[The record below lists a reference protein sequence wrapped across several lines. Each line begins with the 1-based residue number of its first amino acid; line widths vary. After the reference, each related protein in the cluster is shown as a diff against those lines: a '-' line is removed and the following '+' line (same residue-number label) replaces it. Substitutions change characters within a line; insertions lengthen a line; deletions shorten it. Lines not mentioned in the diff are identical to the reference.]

1 MNVNSIKSSVFNSIL
16 RSAGGHDIG
25 CAKVLSNY
33 GTKNIQNTAS
43 TSSNFMKKMKFQFRK
58 LSDYMKEPSEMTNA
72 LIAMIGTGLI
82 APFAIMYSP
91 KKKCCNKNQENVDR
105 EKKFFQALRQPVS
118 AFLQF
123 AFQVPTTV
131 GIAMGLNHLAYKK
144 HAKLFEDKVLGNLI
158 PGKKYLK
165 NEALKVLNGK
175 ASAEIQKEW
184 EKELGMFSDE
194 TKIKAEYMDKIRQEY
209 KEVGLEVSEKELEKL
224 AGNNKKLTK
233 FKAEKMASA
242 KHDNMLNEKISLL
255 KKKKPAIKELDLV
268 TEDYQNLAKNRF
280 ENDFSN
286 LKKKAKLNWFDKFL
300 QSMGFSNKK
309 LNKLGK
315 EEKALAK
322 EKGLILLKE
331 DLPDVFKNETTKLKL
346 FAENK
351 NAQAQKIFKNKI
363 FWISLV
369 TNLFMVATSCV
380 ALNWLHP
387 KFAHYIDKMRGKNE
401 PTPSTEKK
409 AEVKA

>member
-16 RSAGGHDIG
+16 RSGKVQGIG
-25 CAKVLSNY
+25 CTKVLGDY
-33 GTKNIQNTAS
+33 GTQSIQTASS
-43 TSSNFMKKMKFQFRK
+43 TSSNLMKKMKFHFRK

-82 APFAIMYSP
+82 APFAIIYSP
-91 KKKCCNKNQENVDR
+91 KKKCCNKNQENVDK

-144 HAKLFEDKVLGNLI
+144 HIDFFNDEVLGNLI
-158 PGKKYLK
+158 PSKKYLRK
-165 NEALKVLNGK
+165 EALSVLKGNNNPELKK
-175 ASAEIQKEW
+175 AW
-184 EKELGMFSDE
+184 EKELEMFSDDV
-194 TKIKAEYMDKIRQEY
+194 KVKAAYMDKLRQEY
-209 KEVGLEVSEKELEKL
+209 KEVGLDISDTELEKL
-224 AGNNKKLTK
+224 AGNKKKLAK
-233 FKAEKMASA
+233 FKAEKMANA
-242 KHDNMLNEKISLL
+242 KHENMLNAKIPFVKEKNPDI
-255 KKKKPAIKELDLV
+255 KAIDLV
-268 TEDYQNLAKNRF
+268 TEDYQNLAKN
-280 ENDFSN
+280 NYKKDFIE

-300 QSMGFSNKK
+300 ESMGLSNKK
-309 LNKLGK
+309 LNQLNKA
-315 EEKALAK
+315 EKALAK

-331 DLPDVFKNETTKLKL
+331 DFPDVLKNETTKLKL
-346 FAENK
+346 FIENK
-351 NAQAQKIFKNKI
+351 NAHAQKIFKNKI

-387 KFAHYIDKMRGKNE
+387 KFARVIDKIRGKNDQ
-401 PTPSTEKK
+401 TPSTEKK
-409 AEVKA
+409 VEVKA